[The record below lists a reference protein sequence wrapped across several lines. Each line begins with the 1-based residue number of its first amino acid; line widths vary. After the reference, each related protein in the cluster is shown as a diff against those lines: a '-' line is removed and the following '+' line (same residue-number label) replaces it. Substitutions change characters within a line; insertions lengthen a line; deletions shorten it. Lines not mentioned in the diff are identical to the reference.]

1 MDQTTDPAESTA
13 IVFAGGDLVDAY
25 RLPQLPD
32 AALLIAA
39 DGGLAQADH
48 LGLRVDVV
56 VGDLDSA
63 DPAALEAAVAA
74 GAVIERHPENKDA
87 TDLELALDRA
97 MHRGCRRVVVV
108 GGLGGRIDHLLA
120 NALLLGA
127 TPDEGPVVEWWA
139 DAARVSTVRT
149 GPPAALKGR
158 GGRRGFAHSRRGPGH
173 RSHHHGPPLAARR
186 GTRSSLDQPAGV
198 SNEATAT
205 RFTVATGGGVL
216 LVVHHHQSKEP

>member
-13 IVFAGGDLVDAY
+13 IVFAGGDLVDAD

-139 DAARVSTVRT
+139 DAARVSTVRPGRPLHSKAT
-149 GPPAALKGR
+149 EGDAVSLIPVGGPATEVTTMGLR
-158 GGRRGFAHSRRGPGH
+158 W
-173 RSHHHGPPLAARR
+173 PLA
-186 GTRSSLDQPAGV
+186 GDTLEPGSTRGV